1 MFQKDL
7 LKDKRILV
15 SGGGS
20 GLGKAMATRYL
31 ELGADIYIC
40 GRRKSVLDEAAKEL
54 MDLHGGSVKAI
65 SCDIKVPEAIEDMVN
80 EIWSEGPLTG
90 LLNNAAGNFISRTED
105 LSPRA
110 FTAISNIVFN
120 GTFYMTNAIGKRW
133 LKENLKGSI
142 ISILTTWVDSSG
154 PYTVPSA
161 MSKSG
166 LATMTRSLAAEW
178 GNRGIRLNGIAP
190 GPFPTKGAWDR
201 LAPGDKGADL
211 MNSVPMKRTGELSEL
226 ANLATFLMADGCEYL
241 TGEIVA
247 IDGAQWLNHAGNSY
261 EMLKDVTDQ
270 EWEMLRS
277 MIKSSNDADKAKR
290 SV

>member
-7 LKDKRILV
+7 LKNKRILV

-31 ELGADIYIC
+31 ELGADVYIC
-40 GRRKSVLDEAAKEL
+40 GRRKSVLDETAKEL
-54 MDLHGGSVKAI
+54 MDMHGGSVKSI
-65 SCDIKVPEAIEDMVN
+65 SCDIKIPEAIEDMVN

-110 FTAISNIVFN
+110 FTAISN
-120 GTFYMTNAIGKRW
+120 TNAIGKRW
-133 LKENLKGSI
+133 LAENLKGSI
-142 ISILTTWVDSSG
+142 ISILTTWIDSSG

-178 GNRGIRLNGIAP
+178 GNRGIRLNAISP

-201 LAPGDKGADL
+201 LAPGGKGAN
-211 MNSVPMKRTGELSEL
+211 MMESIPMKRTGELSEL
-226 ANLATFLMADGCEYL
+226 ANLATFLMADGVDYL
-241 TGEIVA
+241 TGEIIT
-247 IDGAQWLNHAGNSY
+247 IDGAQWLNHAGNFY

-270 EWEMLRS
+270 EWEQLRN
-277 MIKSSNDADKAKR
+277 MIKASNDADKAKR

>member
-1 MFQKDL
+1 MNLPINKQTILITGAGRGLGSEIAKSFHREGATIIINYRKSFESAKQLATLLGERAILAQGDVRNKDEL
-7 LKDKRILV
+7 VKIKQDLNKQNIKPDILV
-15 SGGGS
+15 
-20 GLGKAMATRYL
+20 
-31 ELGADIYIC
+31 
-40 GRRKSVLDEAAKEL
+40 
-54 MDLHGGSVKAI
+54 
-65 SCDIKVPEAIEDMVN
+65 
-80 EIWSEGPLTG
+80 
-90 LLNNAAGNFISRTED
+90 NNAAGNFISRTED

-247 IDGAQWLNHAGNSY
+247 IDGAQWLNHAGNFY

>member
-7 LKDKRILV
+7 LKNKRILV

-31 ELGADIYIC
+31 ELGADVYIC
-40 GRRKSVLDEAAKEL
+40 GRRKSVLDETAKEL
-54 MDLHGGSVKAI
+54 MDMHGGSVKSI

-133 LKENLKGSI
+133 LAENLKGSI
-142 ISILTTWVDSSG
+142 ISILTTWIDSSG

-178 GNRGIRLNGIAP
+178 GNRGIRLNAISP

-201 LAPGDKGADL
+201 LAPGGKGAN
-211 MNSVPMKRTGELSEL
+211 MMESIPMKRTGELSEL

-241 TGEIVA
+241 TGQTIA
-247 IDGAQWLNHAGNSY
+247 LDGAQYLSGGGTFSNLSELSDNDWTEIRDIIRKANN
-261 EMLKDVTDQ
+261 KDKKN
-270 EWEMLRS
+270 RS
-277 MIKSSNDADKAKR
+277 
-290 SV
+290 

>member
-7 LKDKRILV
+7 LKEKRILV
-15 SGGGS
+15 TGGGS
-20 GLGKAMATRYL
+20 GLGQAMATRYL
-31 ELGADIYIC
+31 ELGAEIYIC
-40 GRRKSVLDEAAKEL
+40 GRRKSVLEESAKKM
-54 MDLHGGSVKAI
+54 MDAHGGSVKSL
-65 SCDIKVPEAIEDMVN
+65 SCDIKVPEAIEDMVD

-120 GTFYMTNAIGKRW
+120 GTFYMTNTIGKRW
-133 LKENLKGSI
+133 LKENLKGSV

-201 LAPGDKGADL
+201 LAPGGKGAN
-211 MNSVPMKRTGELSEL
+211 MMEAIPMKRTGELSEL

-241 TGEIVA
+241 TGEIIA
-247 IDGAQWLNHAGNSY
+247 IDGAQCLNHAGNFY
-261 EMLKDVTDQ
+261 EMLKDVTDD
-270 EWEMLRS
+270 EWETLRN
-277 MIKSSNDADKAKR
+277 MIKSSNDSDKAKR

>member
-7 LKDKRILV
+7 LKNKRILV

-31 ELGADIYIC
+31 ELGSDVYIC
-40 GRRKSVLDEAAKEL
+40 GRRKSVLDETAKEL
-54 MDLHGGSVKAI
+54 MDMHGGSVKSI
-65 SCDIKVPEAIEDMVN
+65 SCDIKVPEAIEDMVD

-133 LKENLKGSI
+133 LAENLKGSI
-142 ISILTTWVDSSG
+142 ISILTTWIDSSG

-178 GNRGIRLNGIAP
+178 GNRGIRLNAISP

-201 LAPGDKGADL
+201 LAPGGKGAN
-211 MNSVPMKRTGELSEL
+211 MMESIPMKRTGELSEL
-226 ANLATFLMADGCEYL
+226 ANLATFLMADGVDYL
-241 TGEIVA
+241 TGEIIT
-247 IDGAQWLNHAGNSY
+247 IDGAQWLNHEGNFY

-270 EWEMLRS
+270 EWEQLRN
-277 MIKSSNDADKAKR
+277 MIKASNDADKAKR

>member
-7 LKDKRILV
+7 LKNKRILV

-31 ELGADIYIC
+31 ELGADVYIC
-40 GRRKSVLDEAAKEL
+40 GRRKSVLDETAKEL
-54 MDLHGGSVKAI
+54 MDMHGGSVKSI
-65 SCDIKVPEAIEDMVN
+65 SCDIKVPEAIEDMVD

-133 LKENLKGSI
+133 LAENLKGSI
-142 ISILTTWVDSSG
+142 ISILTTWIDSSG

-178 GNRGIRLNGIAP
+178 GNRGIRLNAISP

-201 LAPGDKGADL
+201 LAPGGKGAN
-211 MNSVPMKRTGELSEL
+211 MMESIPMKRTGELSEL
-226 ANLATFLMADGCEYL
+226 ANLATFLMADGVDYL
-241 TGEIVA
+241 TGEIIT
-247 IDGAQWLNHAGNSY
+247 IDGAQWFNHAGIIY

-270 EWEMLRS
+270 EWEQLRN
-277 MIKSSNDADKAKR
+277 MIKASNDADKAKR

>member
-7 LKDKRILV
+7 LKDKRILI

-40 GRRKSVLDEAAKEL
+40 GRRKSVLDETAKEL

-178 GNRGIRLNGIAP
+178 GNRGI
-190 GPFPTKGAWDR
+190 
-201 LAPGDKGADL
+201 
-211 MNSVPMKRTGELSEL
+211 
-226 ANLATFLMADGCEYL
+226 
-241 TGEIVA
+241 
-247 IDGAQWLNHAGNSY
+247 
-261 EMLKDVTDQ
+261 
-270 EWEMLRS
+270 
-277 MIKSSNDADKAKR
+277 
-290 SV
+290 

>member
-1 MFQKDL
+1 MFHKDL
-7 LKDKRILV
+7 LKGKRILV
-15 SGGGS
+15 TGGGS
-20 GLGKAMATRYL
+20 GLGQAMATRYL
-31 ELGADIYIC
+31 ELGAEIYIC
-40 GRRKSVLDEAAKEL
+40 GRRKSVLEESAKKMMDE
-54 MDLHGGSVKAI
+54 HGGSVKSL
-65 SCDIKVPEAIEDMVN
+65 SCDIKVPEAIEDMVD

-201 LAPGDKGADL
+201 LAPGGKGAN
-211 MNSVPMKRTGELSEL
+211 MMEAIPMKRTGELSEL

-241 TGEIVA
+241 TGEIIA
-247 IDGAQWLNHAGNSY
+247 IDGAQWLNHAGNFY
-261 EMLKDVTDQ
+261 EMLKDVTDD
-270 EWEMLRS
+270 EWETLRN
-277 MIKSSNDADKAKR
+277 MIKSSNDSDKAKR